1 MSRIETIAKEK
12 RKELE
17 TKNRYKFKTEYNKTS
32 KDIYSEGINGDN
44 FGKEPSSISSAE
56 LTDSYFNTGGRDDI
70 KARMSPESPG
80 NLTQNKYGPAKPYSI
95 NNL

>member
-44 FGKEPSSISSAE
+44 FGKEPSSISSGSSLRLNTA
-56 LTDSYFNTGGRDDI
+56 LTKVLGT
-70 KARMSPESPG
+70 
-80 NLTQNKYGPAKPYSI
+80 T
-95 NNL
+95 